1 MRKPGRSENGS
12 GRRTQNQGEM
22 SRSKYFGLACAAEL
36 ALAMTLGAS
45 AYAQA
50 PAAVTNPPS
59 IPGLGGGELQQI
71 TVTGYIA
78 PRVGDGTQP
87 VLTLDRDFMQKQ
99 GEQTVSDVLQ
109 RLPQNVGAFTPLVN
123 AGASFSP
130 GGSEVNLYGLG
141 FGTTLVLID
150 GYRQTIFPFPQNGFE
165 PFVDLNSIP
174 LAAVD
179 RIEILKDGASSLYGS
194 DAIAGVVNIILKDEY
209 NGADISYHFGI
220 SQRDDFVE
228 NHVQLVAGVSHKL
241 WDDDSKLSIIATFDY
256 DETTPIDASSR
267 AFANNVNQTK
277 FGDTFVDK
285 RSSRTPA
292 GNFFGLTTG
301 NSYALIPG
309 TLGPTVTPADFVI
322 NGALNHYQTIPGV
335 QIIPREQ
342 RFATY
347 DKITFQP
354 VKWVQVYDEFIYER
368 TKEDSSF
375 TALPVTE
382 TDNITVPASNPFN
395 PFGEDLQWR
404 GRLLQLGQRK
414 EEAEINTYRNL
425 AGVRLIS
432 LPQNW
437 YVDAS
442 FLYAESDAEQT
453 NFNGSL
459 NNRINEALSG
469 TLPGFTGQFLNPFI
483 DTNANPNLR
492 FIPALRY
499 NAHSI
504 ARTDLTQWSIRGG
517 GDLFYLCSGPVTV
530 GGGAEYRS
538 ESFISVLDPNLNS
551 HNLTAFGTSQN
562 SAGKDYVKSVY
573 GQIIIPILGEKWSWP
588 GARALEV
595 DISERYD
602 DYSTFGSAAK
612 PKFAIRYKPFDDL
625 TFRASYSESFRAP
638 SLPELF
644 TGTITGFQFVTDPKT
659 ATTTDVQQLGSGNPH
674 LHPETGYSYYAG
686 AVWTP
691 GAADP
696 EHSWWGWLNGFTA
709 YVDWIEISR
718 RNVISEPTPQ
728 FIVNHEA
735 SNPSLVIR
743 GTRGQIVTVLTP
755 FENLGAERVDAVD
768 FGGSYVTK
776 EFSWGKLDLE
786 VNASYLYHVSE
797 QDQPGGQVFNVT
809 DSLGG
814 SIFTGPDFR
823 MVASA
828 FYSKTV
834 FGCDTFRTGLTLNY
848 LDSEH
853 DVNDPRAFGLTL
865 QQFVAATGLPNSH
878 VVGNWT
884 TFDWQISYEV
894 GKFAE
899 IVPETPQP
907 GYDKEGK
914 RIVGEKAIS
923 PKPEAACNEG
933 WRRWL
938 GGTRLTFGINNIFD
952 TRPPFADDNNTV
964 GFDTAHA
971 NPFQRYFYVEIEKKF

>member
-1 MRKPGRSENGS
+1 
-12 GRRTQNQGEM
+12 M

-36 ALAMTLGAS
+36 GIALALGTNAF
-45 AYAQA
+45 AQA
-50 PAAVTNPPS
+50 PATAPNPPT
-59 IPGLGGGELQQI
+59 IAGQGGGQLQQI

-99 GEQTVSDVLQ
+99 GEQTVSEVLQ

-150 GYRQTIFPFPQNGFE
+150 GYRQTLFPFPQNGFE

-194 DAIAGVVNIILKDEY
+194 DAIAGVVNVILKNEY

-220 SQRDDFVE
+220 SQRDDFVD

-241 WDDDSKLSIIATFDY
+241 WDDDSKLSIVVTFDY

-267 AFANNVNQTK
+267 GFANNVNQSVH
-277 FGDTFVDK
+277 GDTFVDK

-301 NSYALIPG
+301 NSFSLIPG

-322 NGALNHYQTIPGV
+322 NGPLNRYQTIPGV

-368 TKEDSSF
+368 TKENSSF
-375 TALPVTE
+375 TALPISE

-414 EEAEINTYRNL
+414 EEAIINTYRNL

-442 FLYAESDAEQT
+442 FLYAESDADQR
-453 NFNGSL
+453 NFNFSL
-459 NNRINEALSG
+459 NSRINEALSG

-483 DTNANPNLR
+483 DTNANPNQQ

-499 NAHSI
+499 NAHST

-538 ESFISVLDPNLNS
+538 ESFIAVQDPNLNS
-551 HNLTAFGTSQN
+551 HNLTSFGTSQN
-562 SAGKDYVKSVY
+562 SSGKDYVKSVY

-588 GARALEV
+588 GARALEL

-644 TGTITGFQFVTDPKT
+644 TGAISGFQFVSDPRT
-659 ATTTDVQQLGSGNPH
+659 ATTVEVQQLGTGNPH

-718 RNVISEPTPQ
+718 RNVISEQTPQ
-728 FIVNHEA
+728 FVVNHEA
-735 SNPSLVIR
+735 SNPSQVIR
-743 GTRGQIVTVLTP
+743 GTGGEIVTVITP

-776 EFSWGKLDLE
+776 EYFWGKLDLE

-797 QDQPGGQVFNVT
+797 QDAPGGQVFNVT

-823 MVASA
+823 MVTSA

-834 FGCDTFRTGLTLNY
+834 FGCDTFRTGLTMNY

-853 DVNDPRAFGLTL
+853 DINDPRAFGLTL

-952 TRPPFADDNNTV
+952 TRPPFADDNNTI
-964 GFDTAHA
+964 GFDPEHA
-971 NPFQRYFYVEIEKKF
+971 NPFQRYFYVEVEKKF

>member
-1 MRKPGRSENGS
+1 
-12 GRRTQNQGEM
+12 M
-22 SRSKYFGLACAAEL
+22 SKIKYISLALAAEL
-36 ALAMTLGAS
+36 VLGAS
-45 AYAQA
+45 VHAQA
-50 PAAVTNPPS
+50 PATATPPT
-59 IPGLGGGELQQI
+59 IAGQGGGELQQI

-87 VLTLDRDFMQKQ
+87 VHTITQDFIQKQ
-99 GEQTVSDVLQ
+99 GDQSVSDVIQ
-109 RLPQNVGAFTPLVN
+109 RLPQNVGAFTPIVN

-130 GGSEVNLYGLG
+130 GASEVNLYGVG
-141 FGTTLVLID
+141 FNTTLVLID
-150 GYRQTIFPFPQNGFE
+150 GYRQTLFPYPQNGFE

-194 DAIAGVVNIILKDEY
+194 DAIAGVVNVILKDEY

-220 SQRDDFVE
+220 SQRDDYVE
-228 NHVQLVAGVSHKL
+228 NHVQLVAGVSQKL
-241 WDDDSKLSIIATFDY
+241 WSDDSKLSIVATFDY
-256 DETTPIDASSR
+256 DETSPIDANSR
-267 AFANNVNQTK
+267 WYSNNVDHTK
-277 FGDTFVDK
+277 YSSIFTDE

-301 NSYALIPG
+301 NSYALNPG
-309 TLGPTVTPADFVI
+309 TLGPTVTPANFVI
-322 NGALNHYQTIPGV
+322 NGALNHYQTIPGA
-335 QIIPREQ
+335 QLIPREQ
-342 RFATY
+342 RIASY

-354 VKWVQVYDEFIYER
+354 IKWVQVYDEFLFER
-368 TKEDSSF
+368 TKENSSF
-375 TALPVTE
+375 TAIPVTE
-382 TDNITVPASNPFN
+382 TDNVTVPATNPFN

-414 EEAEINTYRNL
+414 GEADINTYRNI
-425 AGVRLIS
+425 AGVRLIQ

-453 NFNGSL
+453 NFNNTLDSRL
-459 NNRINEALSG
+459 NQALSG
-469 TLPGFTGQFLNPFI
+469 TLPGFVGTFYNPFI
-483 DTNANPNLR
+483 DTNSNPNAQ
-492 FIPALRY
+492 FTNALRY
-499 NAHSI
+499 AAHSI

-538 ESFISVLDPNLNS
+538 ESYISVLDPNYNS
-551 HNLTAFGTSQN
+551 HNLTAFGQSSN
-562 SAGKDYVKSVY
+562 AAGKYYVKSVY

-588 GARALEV
+588 GARALEL

-602 DYSTFGSAAK
+602 DYSSFGSAAK

-644 TGTITGFQFVTDPKT
+644 SGTITGFQFITDPRT
-659 ATTTDVQQLGSGNPH
+659 ATTTEVQQLGSGNPH

-691 GAADP
+691 GSADP

-728 FIVNHEA
+728 FVVNNEA
-735 SNPSLVIR
+735 TNPSLVIR
-743 GTRGQIVTVLTP
+743 GTGGEIVTVLTP
-755 FENLGAERVDAVD
+755 FQNLGSERVDAID

-776 EFSWGKLDLE
+776 EYSWGKLDLE
-786 VNASYLYHVSE
+786 ANASYLYHVSE
-797 QDQPGGQVFNVT
+797 QDQPGGQVLNVT

-814 SIFTGPDFR
+814 SIYTGPDFR
-823 MVASA
+823 LVASA

-834 FGCDTFRTGLTLNY
+834 FGVDTFQTGLTLNY

-853 DVNDPRAFGLTL
+853 DVEDPRAFGLTL
-865 QQFVAATGLPNSH
+865 QQFVAATGLANSH
-878 VVGNWT
+878 VIGSWT

-894 GKFAE
+894 GKPAE
-899 IVPETPQP
+899 VTPEAPKP

-914 RIVGEKAIS
+914 HIVGEKAIS
-923 PKPEAACNEG
+923 PKPEAAGGG

-938 GGTRLTFGINNIFD
+938 GGTKLTFGINNIFD
-952 TRPPFADDNNTV
+952 TRPPFEDFLTE
-964 GFDTAHA
+964 GFDTAHTT
-971 NPFQRYFYVEIEKKF
+971 PFQRYFYVQVEKKF

>member
-1 MRKPGRSENGS
+1 MIKL
-12 GRRTQNQGEM
+12 
-22 SRSKYFGLACAAEL
+22 KYIGL
-36 ALAMTLGAS
+36 ALAAKLVLGAS
-45 AYAQA
+45 AHAQA
-50 PAAVTNPPS
+50 PAPATPPT
-59 IPGLGGGELQQI
+59 IPGQGGGELQQI

-87 VLTLDRDFMQKQ
+87 VHTLTQDFIQKQ
-99 GEQTVSDVLQ
+99 GDQTVSDVLQ
-109 RLPQNVGAFTPLVN
+109 RLPQNVGAFTPIVN

-130 GGSEVNLYGLG
+130 GASEVNLYGVG
-141 FGTTLVLID
+141 FNTTLVLID
-150 GYRQTIFPFPQNGFE
+150 GYRQTLFPYPQNGFE

-194 DAIAGVVNIILKDEY
+194 DAIAGVVNVILKDEY
-209 NGADISYHFGI
+209 NGADISYHFGV
-220 SQRDDFVE
+220 SQRDDYIE
-228 NHVQLVAGVSHKL
+228 NHVQLVAGVSQKL
-241 WDDDSKLSIIATFDY
+241 WNDDSKLSIIVTFDY
-256 DETTPIDASSR
+256 DDTSPIDASDRWYS
-267 AFANNVNQTK
+267 NNVDHTK
-277 FGDTFVDK
+277 YSSIFTDE

-335 QIIPREQ
+335 QLIPREQ
-342 RFATY
+342 RIATY

-354 VKWVQVYDEFIYER
+354 FKWVQVYDSFIYER

-382 TDNITVPASNPFN
+382 TDNVTVPAGNPFN

-414 EEAEINTYRNL
+414 TEAIIDTYRNI
-425 AGVRLIS
+425 AGVRLIQ

-453 NFNGSL
+453 NFNNTLDSRL
-459 NNRINEALSG
+459 NEALSG
-469 TLPGFTGQFLNPFI
+469 TLPGFVGTFYNPFI
-483 DTNANPNLR
+483 DTNANPNAQ
-492 FIPALRY
+492 FTNALRY
-499 NAHSI
+499 AAHSI

-538 ESFISVLDPNLNS
+538 ESYISVLDPNYNS
-551 HNLTAFGTSQN
+551 HNLTAFGESSN
-562 SAGKDYVKSVY
+562 AAGKYYVKSVY
-573 GQIIIPILGEKWSWP
+573 GQIIIPLLGEKWSWP
-588 GARALEV
+588 GARALEL

-602 DYSTFGSAAK
+602 DYSSFGSAAK
-612 PKFAIRYKPFDDL
+612 PKFALRYKPFDDL

-644 TGTITGFQFVTDPKT
+644 SGTITGFQFVTDPRT
-659 ATTTDVQQLGSGNPH
+659 ATTVEVQQLGSGNPH
-674 LHPETGYSYYAG
+674 LHPETGYSYYGG

-691 GAADP
+691 GSADP
-696 EHSWWGWLNGFTA
+696 EHSWWGWANGFTA

-718 RNVISEPTPQ
+718 RNVISEPSLQ
-728 FIVNHEA
+728 FVVNNEA
-735 SNPSLVIR
+735 TNPSQVIR
-743 GTRGQIVTVLTP
+743 GTGGQIVTVLTP

-776 EFSWGKLDLE
+776 EFCWGKLDLE
-786 VNASYLYHVSE
+786 VNASWLYHVSE
-797 QDQPGGQVFNVT
+797 QDQPRGQVFNVT

-814 SIFTGPDFR
+814 SIYTGPDFR
-823 MVASA
+823 LVASA

-834 FGCDTFRTGLTLNY
+834 FGVDTFRTGLTLNY

-865 QQFVAATGLPNSH
+865 QQFVAATGLANAH
-878 VVGNWT
+878 VIGNWT

-894 GKFAE
+894 GKPAE
-899 IVPETPQP
+899 VTPEAPKP

-914 RIVGEKAIS
+914 RLVGEKAIA
-923 PKPEAACNEG
+923 PKPEAAGGG

-938 GGTRLTFGINNIFD
+938 GGTKLTFGINNIFD
-952 TRPPFADDNNTV
+952 TRPPFSDFFTE
-964 GFDTAHA
+964 GFDTAHTT
-971 NPFQRYFYVEIEKKF
+971 PFQRYFYVEVEKKF

>member
-1 MRKPGRSENGS
+1 
-12 GRRTQNQGEM
+12 M

-36 ALAMTLGAS
+36 ALVVMLGAN
-45 AYAQA
+45 AYTQA
-50 PAAVTNPPS
+50 PAAVANPPS
-59 IPGLGGGELQQI
+59 IPGQGGGELQQI

-78 PRVGDGTQP
+78 PRIGDGTQP
-87 VLTLDRDFMQKQ
+87 VLTLDRDFIQKQ

-109 RLPQNVGAFTPLVN
+109 RLPQNVGAFTPIVN

-150 GYRQTIFPFPQNGFE
+150 GYRQTLFPFPQNGFE

-194 DAIAGVVNIILKDEY
+194 DAIAGVVNVILKNEY

-241 WDDDSKLSIIATFDY
+241 WDDDSKLSILVTFDY
-256 DETTPIDASSR
+256 DDTSPIDASSR
-267 AFANNVNQTK
+267 WYSNNVNHTK
-277 FGDTFVDK
+277 YSSIFTDE

-322 NGALNHYQTIPGV
+322 NGALNHYQTVPGA
-335 QIIPREQ
+335 QLIPREQ
-342 RFATY
+342 RISTY

-354 VKWVQVYDEFIYER
+354 IKWVQVYDEFIYER
-368 TKEDSSF
+368 TQEDSSF

-382 TDNITVPASNPFN
+382 TDNVTVPATNPFN
-395 PFGEDLQWR
+395 PFGEPLQWR

-414 EEAEINTYRNL
+414 NEADINTYRNL

-442 FLYAESDAEQT
+442 FLYAESDGTQT
-453 NFNGSL
+453 ASNGTL
-459 NNRINEALSG
+459 NSRVNAALSG
-469 TLPGFTGQFLNPFI
+469 TLPGFVGTFYNPFI
-483 DTNANPNLR
+483 DTNANPNPQ
-492 FIPALRY
+492 FTNALRY
-499 NAHSI
+499 SQHTE

-538 ESFISVLDPNLNS
+538 ESYIAVQDPNLNI
-551 HNLTAFGTSQN
+551 HNITAAGTSQN
-562 SAGKDYVKSVY
+562 SNGKDYVKSVY
-573 GQIIIPILGEKWSWP
+573 GQIIIPLLGEKWSWP
-588 GARALEV
+588 GARALEL

-659 ATTTDVQQLGSGNPH
+659 ATTSEVQVLGSGNPN

-696 EHSWWGWLNGFTA
+696 EHSWWGWANGFTA

-718 RNVISEPTPQ
+718 RNVISEPSVQ
-728 FIVNHEA
+728 FVVNNEA
-735 SNPSLVIR
+735 SNPSQVIR
-743 GTRGQIVTVLTP
+743 GTGGQIVTVLTP

-776 EFSWGKLDLE
+776 EYFWGKLDLE
-786 VNASYLYHVSE
+786 VNASWLYHVSE
-797 QDQPGGQVFNVT
+797 QDQPRGQVFNVT

-823 MVASA
+823 MVTSA

-848 LDSEH
+848 MDSEH

-865 QQFVAATGLPNSH
+865 QQFVAATGLANAH
-878 VVGNWT
+878 VIGNWT

-899 IVPETPQP
+899 IVPETPKP

-914 RIVGEKAIS
+914 RILGEKAIS

-938 GGTRLTFGINNIFD
+938 GGTKLTFGINNIFD
-952 TRPPFADDNNTV
+952 TRPPFSDFFTE
-964 GFDTAHA
+964 GFDTAHTT
-971 NPFQRYFYVEIEKKF
+971 PFQRYFYVEVEKKF

>member
-1 MRKPGRSENGS
+1 
-12 GRRTQNQGEM
+12 M
-22 SRSKYFGLACAAEL
+22 SRIKLFSLALAAEL
-36 ALAMTLGAS
+36 VLGVS

-50 PAAVTNPPS
+50 PATAPNPAS
-59 IPGLGGGELQQI
+59 IPGAGGGELQQI

-78 PRVGDGTQP
+78 PRIGDGTQP

-99 GEQTVSDVLQ
+99 GEQTVSDVIQ
-109 RLPQNVGAFTPLVN
+109 RLPQNVGSFTPLVN

-194 DAIAGVVNIILKDEY
+194 DAIAGVVNVILKDEY

-220 SQRDDFVE
+220 SQRDDYLE
-228 NHVQLVAGVSHKL
+228 NHVQLVAGTSHKL
-241 WDDDSKLSIIATFDY
+241 WSDDSKLSIIATFDY
-256 DETTPIDASSR
+256 DQTTPIDGSSR
-267 AFANNVNQTK
+267 WYANNANETK
-277 FGDTFVDK
+277 YGPTFRDL

-301 NSYALIPG
+301 NSYSLIPG

-322 NGALNHYQTIPGV
+322 NGPLNKYNPIPGA

-342 RFATY
+342 RIATY

-354 VKWVQVYDEFIYER
+354 VKWVQVYDEFIYEH

-382 TDNITVPASNPFN
+382 TDNVTVPASNPFN

-414 EEAEINTYRNL
+414 ETAEIDTYRNL
-425 AGVRLIS
+425 AGVRLIQ

-453 NFNGSL
+453 NFNFSL
-459 NNRINEALSG
+459 NSRLNQALSG

-483 DTNANPNLR
+483 DTNANPNSQ
-492 FIPALRY
+492 FISALRY
-499 NAHSI
+499 NSHSI

-538 ESFISVLDPNLNS
+538 ESYISVLDPNLNS
-551 HNLTAFGTSQN
+551 HNLTSFGTSLN
-562 SAGKDYVKSVY
+562 SQGKDYVKSVY

-588 GARALEV
+588 GARALEL

-644 TGTITGFQFVTDPKT
+644 TGAISGFLFVSDPKT
-659 ATTTDVQQLGSGNPH
+659 GTSPEVQVLGTGNPH

-718 RNVISEPTPQ
+718 RNVIAEQSPQ
-728 FIVNHEA
+728 FVVNNEA
-735 SNPSLVIR
+735 NNPSQVIR
-743 GTRGQIVTVLTP
+743 GTGGQIVTVLTP

-768 FGGSYVTK
+768 FGASYVTK
-776 EFSWGKLDLE
+776 EYFWGKLDLE
-786 VNASYLYHVSE
+786 LNASYLYHVTE
-797 QDQPGGQVFNVT
+797 QDAPGGQVFNVT

-814 SIFTGPDFR
+814 SIYTGPDFR
-823 MVASA
+823 MVTSA

-853 DVNDPRAFGLTL
+853 DINDPRAFGLTL
-865 QQFVAATGLPNSH
+865 QQFVAATGLPNAH
-878 VVGNWT
+878 VIGNWT

-894 GKFAE
+894 GKFVE
-899 IVPETPQP
+899 IVPETPKP

-923 PKPEAACNEG
+923 PKPEGCNEG

-964 GFDTAHA
+964 GFDTAHTT
-971 NPFQRYFYVEIEKKF
+971 PFQRYFYVEIEKKF

>member
-1 MRKPGRSENGS
+1 
-12 GRRTQNQGEM
+12 M
-22 SRSKYFGLACAAEL
+22 SKLQHFGLALAAEL
-36 ALAMTLGAS
+36 AMTITLGSS
-45 AYAQA
+45 AFAQT
-50 PAAVTNPPS
+50 PATSPS
-59 IPGLGGGELQQI
+59 TLPNQGGGELQQI
-71 TVTGYIA
+71 TVTGYVA

-87 VLTLDRDFMQKQ
+87 VHTLNQDFIQKQ
-99 GEQTVSDVLQ
+99 GDQTVSDVLQ
-109 RLPQNVGAFTPLVN
+109 KLPQNVGAFTPLVN

-130 GGSEVNLYGLG
+130 AGSEVNLYGLG

-150 GYRQTIFPFPQNGFE
+150 GYRQTLFPFPQNGFE
-165 PFVDLNSIP
+165 PFVDLNTIP

-194 DAIAGVVNIILKDEY
+194 DAIAGVVNVILKDEY

-220 SQRDDFVE
+220 SQRDDYVE
-228 NHVQLVAGVSHKL
+228 NHVQLVAGVSQKL
-241 WDDDSKLSIIATFDY
+241 WSDDSKISIVATFDY
-256 DETTPIDASSR
+256 DETTPIDASDR
-267 AFANNVNQTK
+267 WYANNVNETK
-277 FGDTFVDK
+277 YGPTFRDL

-309 TLGPTVTPADFVI
+309 TLGPTVTPANFVI
-322 NGALNHYQTIPGV
+322 NGGLNHYQTIPGL

-354 VKWVQVYDEFIYER
+354 LKYVQVYDEFLYEHS
-368 TKEDSSF
+368 KENSSF
-375 TALPVTE
+375 TALPISE
-382 TDNITVPASNPFN
+382 TDNVTVPANNPFN
-395 PFGEDLQWR
+395 PFGEPLQWR

-414 EEAEINTYRNL
+414 DVAEIDTYRNI
-425 AGVRLIS
+425 AGVRLIQ

-442 FLYAESDAEQT
+442 FLYAESDAEQNNS
-453 NFNGSL
+453 NFTL
-459 NNRINEALSG
+459 NSRLNQALSG
-469 TLPGFTGQFLNPFI
+469 TLPGFVGQFYNPFI
-483 DTNANPNLR
+483 DANANPNSQ
-492 FIPALRY
+492 FISALRY
-499 NAHSI
+499 NPHQM

-538 ESFISVLDPNLNS
+538 ESYISVLDPNYNS
-551 HNLTAFGTSQN
+551 HNLTSFGQSSN
-562 SAGKDYVKSVY
+562 AAGKDYVKSVY
-573 GQIIIPILGEKWSWP
+573 GQIIIPLLGEKWSWP
-588 GARALEV
+588 GARALEL

-644 TGTITGFQFVTDPKT
+644 SGTITGFQFISDPKLGT
-659 ATTTDVQQLGSGNPH
+659 SYQVQQLQSGNPH

-718 RNVISEPTPQ
+718 RNVIQPPSIQ
-728 FIVNHEA
+728 FIVNNEA
-735 SNPSLVIR
+735 TNPNLVIR
-743 GTRGQIVTVLTP
+743 GTGGAIVTVLTP
-755 FENLGAERVDAVD
+755 FQNLGAERVDAVD
-768 FGGSYVTK
+768 FGASYVTK

-814 SIFTGPDFR
+814 SIYTGPDFR

-853 DVNDPRAFGLTL
+853 DINDPRAFGLTL
-865 QQFVAATGLPNSH
+865 QEFVAATGLPNAH
-878 VVGNWT
+878 VIGSWT

-899 IVPETPQP
+899 IVPETPKP
-907 GYDKEGK
+907 GYDKDGK
-914 RIVGEKAIS
+914 RLVGEKAIA
-923 PKPEAACNEG
+923 PKPEGCNEG

-938 GGTRLTFGINNIFD
+938 GGTKLTFGINNIFD
-952 TRPPFADDNNTV
+952 TRPPFADANTTV
-964 GFDTAHA
+964 GFDTAHTT
-971 NPFQRYFYVEIEKKF
+971 PFQRYFYVEIEKKF

>member
-1 MRKPGRSENGS
+1 
-12 GRRTQNQGEM
+12 M
-22 SRSKYFGLACAAEL
+22 SRCKYFSLACAAEL
-36 ALAMTLGAS
+36 GIALALGAS
-45 AYAQA
+45 AYGQA
-50 PAAVTNPPS
+50 PAVVTNPAS
-59 IPGLGGGELQQI
+59 IPGAGGGELQQI

-78 PRVGDGTQP
+78 PRIGDGTQP

-109 RLPQNVGAFTPLVN
+109 RLPQNVNAFTPLVN
-123 AGASFSP
+123 AGVSFSP

-150 GYRQTIFPFPQNGFE
+150 GYRQTLFPFPQAGFE

-194 DAIAGVVNIILKDEY
+194 DAIAGVVNIILKNEY

-228 NHVQLVAGVSHKL
+228 NHVQLVAGVSQKL
-241 WDDDSKLSIIATFDY
+241 WSDDSKLSIVATFDY
-256 DETTPIDASSR
+256 DDTSPIDASDRWYS
-267 AFANNVNQTK
+267 NNVNHTK
-277 FGDTFVDK
+277 YSSIFQDL

-322 NGALNHYQTIPGV
+322 NDGLNHYQTVPGA
-335 QIIPREQ
+335 QLIPREQ
-342 RFATY
+342 RIATY

-368 TKEDSSF
+368 TQEDSSF

-382 TDNITVPASNPFN
+382 TDNVTVPASNPFN

-414 EEAEINTYRNL
+414 NEAVINTYRNL

-442 FLYAESDAEQT
+442 FLYAESDGTQT
-453 NFNGSL
+453 ASNGTL
-459 NNRINEALSG
+459 NSRLNQALSG
-469 TLPGFTGQFLNPFI
+469 TLPGFVGTFYNPFI
-483 DTNANPNLR
+483 DTNANPNAE
-492 FIPALRY
+492 FTNALRY
-499 NAHSI
+499 SQHTE

-538 ESFISVLDPNLNS
+538 ESYIAIQDPNLNI
-551 HNLTAFGTSQN
+551 HNITAAGTSQN
-562 SAGKDYVKSVY
+562 SSGKDYVKSVY

-588 GARALEV
+588 GARALEL

-625 TFRASYSESFRAP
+625 TFRASYAESFRAP

-644 TGTITGFQFVTDPKT
+644 TGAISGFQFVSDPKT
-659 ATTTDVQQLGSGNPH
+659 ATTVEVQQLGVGNPH

-718 RNVISEPTPQ
+718 RNVIAEPSPQ
-728 FIVNHEA
+728 LIVNNEA
-735 SNPSLVIR
+735 SNPSQVIR
-743 GTRGQIVTVLTP
+743 GTGGEIVTVLTP

-768 FGGSYVTK
+768 FGASYVTK
-776 EFSWGKLDLE
+776 EFFWGKLDLE
-786 VNASYLYHVSE
+786 LNASYLYHVSE
-797 QDQPGGQVFNVT
+797 QDLPGGQVFNVT

-814 SIFTGPDFR
+814 SIYMGPDFR

-834 FGCDTFRTGLTLNY
+834 FGVDTFRTGLTLNY

-853 DVNDPRAFGLTL
+853 DVFDPRAEGLTL
-865 QQFVAATGLPNSH
+865 QQFVAATGIANSH
-878 VVGNWT
+878 VIGNWT

-894 GKFAE
+894 GKPAE
-899 IVPETPQP
+899 VTPEAPKP

-923 PKPEAACNEG
+923 SKPEAAGGG

-938 GGTRLTFGINNIFD
+938 GGTKLTFGINNIFD
-952 TRPPFADDNNTV
+952 TRPPFEDFLTE
-964 GFDTAHA
+964 GFDTAHTT
-971 NPFQRYFYVEIEKKF
+971 PFQRYFYVEVEKKF

>member
-1 MRKPGRSENGS
+1 
-12 GRRTQNQGEM
+12 M
-22 SRSKYFGLACAAEL
+22 SKFKHFGFACAAEL
-36 ALAMTLGAS
+36 GIALALGTS
-45 AYAQA
+45 AFGQA
-50 PAAVTNPPS
+50 PAAAPNPPS
-59 IPGLGGGELQQI
+59 IPGQGGGELQQI

-87 VLTLDRDFMQKQ
+87 VHTLSQDFIQKQ
-99 GEQTVSDVLQ
+99 GDQTVSDVLQ
-109 RLPQNVGAFTPLVN
+109 KLPQNVGAFTPLVN

-130 GGSEVNLYGLG
+130 GASEVNLYGLG

-150 GYRQTIFPFPQNGFE
+150 GYRQTLFPYPQNGFE
-165 PFVDLNSIP
+165 PLVDLNTIP

-194 DAIAGVVNIILKDEY
+194 DAIAGVVNVILKDEY

-220 SQRDDFVE
+220 SQRDDYVE

-241 WDDDSKLSIIATFDY
+241 WSDDSKISILATFDY
-256 DETTPIDASSR
+256 DETSPIDATDR
-267 AFANNVNQTK
+267 WYANNVNETK
-277 FGDTFVDK
+277 YGPTFRDL

-309 TLGPTVTPADFVI
+309 TLGPIVTPADFVI

-354 VKWVQVYDEFIYER
+354 VKYVQVYDEFLYEH
-368 TKEDSSF
+368 TKENSSF

-382 TDNITVPASNPFN
+382 TDNVTVPASNPFN

-414 EEAEINTYRNL
+414 GEVEVATYRNL
-425 AGVRLIS
+425 AGVRLIQ

-453 NFNGSL
+453 NFNFSL
-459 NNRINEALSG
+459 DSRLNEALSG
-469 TLPGFTGQFLNPFI
+469 TLPGFVGQFYNPFI
-483 DTNANPNLR
+483 DTNSNPNSQ
-492 FIPALRY
+492 FTNALRY

-538 ESFISVLDPNLNS
+538 ESYISVLDPNYNS
-551 HNLTAFGTSQN
+551 HNLTSFGQSSNAQ
-562 SAGKDYVKSVY
+562 GKDYVKSVY
-573 GQIIIPILGEKWSWP
+573 GQIIIPIFGEKWSWP
-588 GARALEV
+588 GLRALEV

-602 DYSTFGSAAK
+602 DYSSFGSAAK

-644 TGTITGFQFVTDPKT
+644 SGTITGFQFVSDPVT
-659 ATTTDVQQLGSGNPH
+659 GETIQVQQLGSGNPH
-674 LHPETGYSYYAG
+674 LHPETGYSYYVG
-686 AVWTP
+686 GVWTP

-696 EHSWWGWLNGFTA
+696 EHSWWGWANGFTA
-709 YVDWIEISR
+709 YIDWIEISR
-718 RNVISEPTPQ
+718 RNVISEPSVQ
-728 FIVNHEA
+728 FVVNNEA
-735 SNPSLVIR
+735 SNPSQVIR
-743 GTRGQIVTVLTP
+743 GTGGEIVTVLTP

-768 FGGSYVTK
+768 FGASYVTK

-786 VNASYLYHVSE
+786 LNASYLYHVSE
-797 QDQPGGQVFNVT
+797 QDQPGGQVFDVT

-814 SIFTGPDFR
+814 SIYTGPDFR
-823 MVASA
+823 LVTSV

-834 FGCDTFRTGLTLNY
+834 FGCDTFRTGLTFNY

-865 QQFVAATGLPNSH
+865 QEFVAATGLPNTH

-899 IVPETPQP
+899 VVPETPQP

-923 PKPEAACNEG
+923 PKPEACNEG

-938 GGTRLTFGINNIFD
+938 GGTKLTFGINNIFD

>member
-1 MRKPGRSENGS
+1 MIKL
-12 GRRTQNQGEM
+12 
-22 SRSKYFGLACAAEL
+22 KYFGLALAAEL
-36 ALAMTLGAS
+36 VLGVS

-50 PAAVTNPPS
+50 PATATPPPPT
-59 IPGLGGGELQQI
+59 IPGQGGGELQQI

-87 VLTLDRDFMQKQ
+87 VHTLTQDFIQKQ
-99 GEQTVSDVLQ
+99 GDQTVSDVIR

-150 GYRQTIFPFPQNGFE
+150 GYRQTLFPFPQNGFE
-165 PFVDLNSIP
+165 PFVDLNTIP

-228 NHVQLVAGVSHKL
+228 NHVQLVAGVSQKL
-241 WDDDSKLSIIATFDY
+241 WNDDSKLSIIATFDY

-267 AFANNVNQTK
+267 WYANNVNETK
-277 FGDTFVDK
+277 YGPTFRDL

-309 TLGPTVTPADFVI
+309 TLGPTVTPANFVI
-322 NGALNHYQTIPGV
+322 NGPLNKYQTIPGE

-354 VKWVQVYDEFIYER
+354 VKYVQVYDEFLYER

-375 TALPVTE
+375 TAVPVTE
-382 TDNITVPASNPFN
+382 TDNVTVPASNPFN
-395 PFGEDLQWR
+395 PFGEPLQWR

-414 EEAEINTYRNL
+414 NEAIIDTYRNI
-425 AGVRLIS
+425 AGVRLIQ

-442 FLYAESDAEQT
+442 FLYAESDGEQT
-453 NFNGSL
+453 SSNGSL
-459 NNRINEALSG
+459 DSRLNAALSG
-469 TLPGFTGQFLNPFI
+469 TLPGFVGTFYNPFI
-483 DTNANPNLR
+483 DTNANPNAQ
-492 FIPALRY
+492 FTNALRY
-499 NAHSI
+499 SAHQI

-538 ESFISVLDPNLNS
+538 QSFISVLDPNNNS
-551 HNLTAFGTSQN
+551 HNLLAVGQSSN
-562 SAGKDYVKSVY
+562 AAGKDYVKSVY
-573 GQIIIPILGEKWSWP
+573 GQIIIPLLGEKWSWP
-588 GARALEV
+588 GARALEL

-644 TGTITGFQFVTDPKT
+644 SGTITGFQFISDPKLGT
-659 ATTTDVQQLGSGNPH
+659 SYQVQQLQSGNPH

-718 RNVISEPTPQ
+718 RNVIQPPSIQ
-728 FIVNHEA
+728 FVVNNEA
-735 SNPSLVIR
+735 TNPNLVIR
-743 GTRGQIVTVLTP
+743 GTGGAIVTVLTP
-755 FENLGAERVDAVD
+755 FENLGAERVDAID

-776 EFSWGKLDLE
+776 EYSWGKGDLE
-786 VNASYLYHVSE
+786 VNASYLYHVTE

-814 SIFTGPDFR
+814 SIYTGPDFR
-823 MVASA
+823 LVASA

-853 DVNDPRAFGLTL
+853 DINDPRAFGLTL
-865 QQFVAATGLPNSH
+865 QQFVAATGLPNAH
-878 VVGNWT
+878 VIGNWT

-899 IVPETPQP
+899 IVPETPKP

-914 RIVGEKAIS
+914 RVVGEKAIS
-923 PKPEAACNEG
+923 PKPEGCNEG

-952 TRPPFADDNNTV
+952 TRPPFADANTTV
-964 GFDTAHA
+964 GFDTAHTT
-971 NPFQRYFYVEIEKKF
+971 PFQRYFYVEIEKKF

>member
-1 MRKPGRSENGS
+1 
-12 GRRTQNQGEM
+12 M

-36 ALAMTLGAS
+36 GIVLAMGAS
-45 AYAQA
+45 AFAQA
-50 PAAVTNPPS
+50 PATAPNPPT
-59 IPGLGGGELQQI
+59 IAGQGGGELQQI

-78 PRVGDGTQP
+78 PRIGDGTQP

-109 RLPQNVGAFTPLVN
+109 RLPQNVGSFTPIVN

-150 GYRQTIFPFPQNGFE
+150 GYRQTLFPFPQNGFE

-194 DAIAGVVNIILKDEY
+194 DAIAGVVNIILKNEY

-241 WDDDSKLSIIATFDY
+241 WDDDSKLSILVTFDY
-256 DETTPIDASSR
+256 DDTSPIDANSR
-267 AFANNVNQTK
+267 WYSNNVDHTK
-277 FGDTFVDK
+277 YSSIFTDE

-301 NSYALIPG
+301 NSFALIPG

-322 NGALNHYQTIPGV
+322 NGALNKYQTIPGA
-335 QIIPREQ
+335 QLIPREQ
-342 RFATY
+342 RISTY

-354 VKWVQVYDEFIYER
+354 DKWVQVYDEFIYER
-368 TKEDSSF
+368 TQEDSSF

-382 TDNITVPASNPFN
+382 TDNVTVPASNPFN

-414 EEAEINTYRNL
+414 NEAVINTYRNL

-442 FLYAESDAEQT
+442 FLYAESDGTQT
-453 NFNGSL
+453 ASNGTL
-459 NNRINEALSG
+459 NSRLNQALSG
-469 TLPGFTGQFLNPFI
+469 TLPGFVGTFYNPFI
-483 DTNANPNLR
+483 DTNANPNPE
-492 FIPALRY
+492 FTNALRY
-499 NAHSI
+499 SQHTE

-538 ESFISVLDPNLNS
+538 ESYIAVQDPNLNI
-551 HNLTAFGTSQN
+551 HNITAAGTSQN
-562 SAGKDYVKSVY
+562 SSGKDYVKSVY
-573 GQIIIPILGEKWSWP
+573 GQIIIPLLGEKWSWP
-588 GARALEV
+588 GARALEL

-602 DYSTFGSAAK
+602 DYSSFGSAAK

-644 TGTITGFQFVTDPKT
+644 TGTTTGFQFVTDPVT
-659 ATTTDVQQLGSGNPH
+659 GTTSEVQVLGSGNPH

-709 YVDWIEISR
+709 YIDWIEISR
-718 RNVISEPTPQ
+718 RNVIQEPSPQ
-728 FIVNHEA
+728 FIVNTEA
-735 SNPSLVIR
+735 TNPNFVIR
-743 GTRGQIVTVLTP
+743 GTGNQIVTVLTP
-755 FENLGAERVDAVD
+755 FQNLGAERVDAID

-776 EFSWGKLDLE
+776 EYFWGKLDLE
-786 VNASYLYHVSE
+786 VNASWLYHVSE

-823 MVASA
+823 MVTSA

-848 LDSEH
+848 MDSEH

-865 QQFVAATGLPNSH
+865 QEFVAATGLANAH
-878 VVGNWT
+878 VIGNWT

-899 IVPETPQP
+899 IVPETPKP

-914 RIVGEKAIS
+914 RILGEKAIS

-938 GGTRLTFGINNIFD
+938 GGTKLTFGINNIFD
-952 TRPPFADDNNTV
+952 TRPPFSDFFTE
-964 GFDTAHA
+964 GFDTAHTT
-971 NPFQRYFYVEIEKKF
+971 PFQRYFYVEVEKKF

>member
-1 MRKPGRSENGS
+1 
-12 GRRTQNQGEM
+12 M
-22 SRSKYFGLACAAEL
+22 SKFKHLGLAFSAEL
-36 ALAMTLGAS
+36 AIAVALGVSAHAQTPATAPSTLPN
-45 AYAQA
+45 Q
-50 PAAVTNPPS
+50 
-59 IPGLGGGELQQI
+59 GGGELQQI
-71 TVTGYIA
+71 TVTGYVA

-87 VLTLDRDFMQKQ
+87 VHTLNQDFIQKQ
-99 GEQTVSDVLQ
+99 GDQTVSDVIQ
-109 RLPQNVGAFTPLVN
+109 RLPQNVGSFTPLVN

-150 GYRQTIFPFPQNGFE
+150 GYRQTLFPFPQNGFE
-165 PFVDLNSIP
+165 PFVDLNTIP

-179 RIEILKDGASSLYGS
+179 RIEILKDSASSLYGS

-209 NGADISYHFGI
+209 NGADISYHFGV

-228 NHVQLVAGVSHKL
+228 NHVQLVAGVSQKL
-241 WDDDSKLSIIATFDY
+241 WNDDSKLSIITTFDY

-267 AFANNVNQTK
+267 WYANNVNETK
-277 FGDTFVDK
+277 YGPTFRDL

-292 GNFFGLTTG
+292 GNFFGLNSG
-301 NSYALIPG
+301 NAYALIPG
-309 TLGPTVTPADFVI
+309 TLGPTVTPANFVT
-322 NGALNHYQTIPGV
+322 NGPLNRYQTIPGE

-354 VKWVQVYDEFIYER
+354 LKYVQVYDEFLYER

-375 TALPVTE
+375 TAIPVTE
-382 TDNITVPASNPFN
+382 TDNVTVPASNPFN
-395 PFGEDLQWR
+395 PFGEPLQWR

-414 EEAEINTYRNL
+414 NETIVDTYRNI
-425 AGVRLIS
+425 AGVRLIQ

-437 YVDAS
+437 YVDAT
-442 FLYAESDAEQT
+442 FLYAESDGEQN

-459 NNRINEALSG
+459 DSRLNAALSG
-469 TLPGFTGQFLNPFI
+469 TLPGFVGTFYNPFI
-483 DTNANPNLR
+483 DTNANPNAQ
-492 FIPALRY
+492 FTNALRY
-499 NAHSI
+499 NYHQM

-538 ESFISVLDPNLNS
+538 QSYISVLDPNNNS
-551 HNLTAFGTSQN
+551 HNLLAVGQSTNA
-562 SAGKDYVKSVY
+562 AGKDYVKSVY
-573 GQIIIPILGEKWSWP
+573 GQIIIPLLGEKWSWP
-588 GARALEV
+588 GARALEL

-644 TGTITGFQFVTDPKT
+644 SGTITGFQFISDPKLGT
-659 ATTTDVQQLGSGNPH
+659 SYQVQQLQSGNPH

-691 GAADP
+691 GSADP

-718 RNVISEPTPQ
+718 RNVIQPPSIQ
-728 FIVNHEA
+728 FVVNNENT
-735 SNPSLVIR
+735 NPNLVIR
-743 GTRGQIVTVLTP
+743 GTGGAIVTVLTP
-755 FENLGAERVDAVD
+755 FENLGAERVDAID

-786 VNASYLYHVSE
+786 VNASYLYHVTE

-814 SIFTGPDFR
+814 SIYTGPDFR

-853 DVNDPRAFGLTL
+853 DINDPRAFGLTL
-865 QQFVAATGLPNSH
+865 QQFVAATGLPNAH
-878 VVGNWT
+878 VIGNWT

-894 GKFAE
+894 GKFTE
-899 IVPETPQP
+899 IAPETPKP

-914 RIVGEKAIS
+914 RIVGEKAIA
-923 PKPEAACNEG
+923 PKPEGCNEG

-952 TRPPFADDNNTV
+952 TRPPFADANTTV
-964 GFDTAHA
+964 GFDTAHTT
-971 NPFQRYFYVEIEKKF
+971 PFQRYFYVEIEKKF

>member
-1 MRKPGRSENGS
+1 
-12 GRRTQNQGEM
+12 M

-36 ALAMTLGAS
+36 GIALALGAS
-45 AYAQA
+45 AFAQA
-50 PAAVTNPPS
+50 PATAPNPPT
-59 IPGLGGGELQQI
+59 IAGQGGGELQQI

-78 PRVGDGTQP
+78 PRIGDGTQP

-109 RLPQNVGAFTPLVN
+109 RLPQNVGSFTPIVN

-130 GGSEVNLYGLG
+130 GASEVNLYGLG

-150 GYRQTIFPFPQNGFE
+150 GYRQTIFPLPQNGFE

-194 DAIAGVVNIILKDEY
+194 DAIAGVVNVILKDEY

-220 SQRDDFVE
+220 SQRDDYVE

-241 WDDDSKLSIIATFDY
+241 WNDDSKLSILATFDY
-256 DETTPIDASSR
+256 DETTPIDAGDRWYS
-267 AFANNVNQTK
+267 NNVDHTK
-277 FGDTFVDK
+277 YSSIFTDE

-301 NSYALIPG
+301 NSYALNPG

-322 NGALNHYQTIPGV
+322 NGALNAYQTVPGA
-335 QIIPREQ
+335 QLIPREQ
-342 RFATY
+342 RISTY

-354 VKWVQVYDEFIYER
+354 VKWVQVYDEFIYEH

-442 FLYAESDAEQT
+442 FLYAESDAEVT
-453 NFNGSL
+453 DFNGSL
-459 NNRINEALSG
+459 DSRINEALSG

-483 DTNANPNLR
+483 DTNANPNSQ
-492 FIPALRY
+492 FIPSLRY
-499 NAHSI
+499 DAHKI

-538 ESFISVLDPNLNS
+538 ESFISVLDPNNNS
-551 HNLTAFGTSQN
+551 HNLTAVGEAQN
-562 SAGKDYVKSVY
+562 SHGKDYVKSVY

-588 GARALEV
+588 GARALEL

-602 DYSTFGSAAK
+602 DYSSFGSAAK

-625 TFRASYSESFRAP
+625 TLRASYSESFRAP

-644 TGTITGFQFVTDPKT
+644 SGTITGFQFVSDPKT
-659 ATTTDVQQLGSGNPH
+659 ATTVEVQQLGSGNPH

-686 AVWTP
+686 MVWTP

-696 EHSWWGWLNGFTA
+696 EHSWWGWANGFTA

-728 FIVNHEA
+728 FVVNNEA
-735 SNPSLVIR
+735 SNPSQVIR
-743 GTRGQIVTVLTP
+743 GTGGEIVTVLTP
-755 FENLGAERVDAVD
+755 FQNLGAERVDAVD
-768 FGGSYVTK
+768 FGASYVTK
-776 EFSWGKLDLE
+776 EYFWGKLDLE
-786 VNASYLYHVSE
+786 ANASYLYHVSE

-814 SIFTGPDFR
+814 SIYTGPDFR
-823 MVASA
+823 MVTSA

-834 FGCDTFRTGLTLNY
+834 FNCDTFRTGLTLNY

-853 DVNDPRAFGLTL
+853 DVEDPRAFGLTL
-865 QQFVAATGLPNSH
+865 QEFVAATGLANAH
-878 VVGNWT
+878 VIGSWT

-899 IVPETPQP
+899 ITPETPKP

-938 GGTRLTFGINNIFD
+938 GGTKLTFGINNIFD
-952 TRPPFADDNNTV
+952 TRPPFSDFFTE
-964 GFDTAHA
+964 GFDTAHTT
-971 NPFQRYFYVEIEKKF
+971 PFQRYFYVEVEKKF

>member
-1 MRKPGRSENGS
+1 
-12 GRRTQNQGEM
+12 M
-22 SRSKYFGLACAAEL
+22 SRFNYFGLACAAEL
-36 ALAMTLGAS
+36 GIALALGAS
-45 AYAQA
+45 AYGQA
-50 PAAVTNPPS
+50 PAVVTNPAS
-59 IPGLGGGELQQI
+59 IPGAGGGELQQI

-78 PRVGDGTQP
+78 PRIGDGTQP

-109 RLPQNVGAFTPLVN
+109 RLPQNVGAFSPLVN

-150 GYRQTIFPFPQNGFE
+150 GYRQTLFPFPQNGFE

-194 DAIAGVVNIILKDEY
+194 DAIAGVVNIILKNEY

-241 WDDDSKLSIIATFDY
+241 WNDDSKLSIIATFDY

-301 NSYALIPG
+301 NSFSLIPG

-322 NGALNHYQTIPGV
+322 NGPLNKYQTIPGV

-375 TALPVTE
+375 TALPISE

-442 FLYAESDAEQT
+442 FLYAESDADQR
-453 NFNGSL
+453 NFNFSL
-459 NNRINEALSG
+459 NSRINQALSG

-483 DTNANPNLR
+483 DTNANPNQQ

-499 NAHSI
+499 NSHST

-538 ESFISVLDPNLNS
+538 ESFIAVQDPNLNI
-551 HNLTAFGTSQN
+551 HNLTSFGTSQN
-562 SAGKDYVKSVY
+562 SSGKDYVKSVY

-588 GARALEV
+588 GARALEL

-625 TFRASYSESFRAP
+625 TFRASYAESFRAP

-644 TGTITGFQFVTDPKT
+644 TGAISGFQFVSDPKT
-659 ATTTDVQQLGSGNPH
+659 ATTTEVQQLGTGNPH

-718 RNVISEPTPQ
+718 RNVISEQTAQ
-728 FIVNHEA
+728 FVVNHEA
-735 SNPSLVIR
+735 SNPSQVIR
-743 GTRGQIVTVLTP
+743 GTGGTIVTVITP

-776 EFSWGKLDLE
+776 EYFWGKLDLE

-797 QDQPGGQVFNVT
+797 QDAPGGQVFNVT
-809 DSLGG
+809 DSLAG

-823 MVASA
+823 MVTSA

-834 FGCDTFRTGLTLNY
+834 FGCDTFRTGLTMNY

-899 IVPETPQP
+899 ITPETPQP

>member
-1 MRKPGRSENGS
+1 MIKL
-12 GRRTQNQGEM
+12 
-22 SRSKYFGLACAAEL
+22 KYFGLALAAEL
-36 ALAMTLGAS
+36 ALAVALGAS

-78 PRVGDGTQP
+78 PRIGDGTQP
-87 VLTLDRDFMQKQ
+87 VVTLDRDFMQKQ
-99 GEQTVSDVLQ
+99 GEQTVSDVLH
-109 RLPQNVGAFTPLVN
+109 RLPQNVGSFTPLVN

-150 GYRQTIFPFPQNGFE
+150 GYRQTLFPFPQNGFE
-165 PFVDLNSIP
+165 PFVDLNTIP

-194 DAIAGVVNIILKDEY
+194 DAIAGVVNVILKDEY

-220 SQRDDFVE
+220 SQREDYVE
-228 NHVQLVAGVSHKL
+228 NHVQLVAGVSQKL
-241 WDDDSKLSIIATFDY
+241 WNDDSKLSIIATFDY

-267 AFANNVNQTK
+267 WYANNVNETK
-277 FGDTFVDK
+277 YGPTFRDL

-292 GNFFGLTTG
+292 GNFFGLNTG

-309 TLGPTVTPADFVI
+309 TLGPTVTPANFVT
-322 NGALNHYQTIPGV
+322 NGPLNHYQTIPGE

-354 VKWVQVYDEFIYER
+354 VKYVQVYDEFLYER

-375 TALPVTE
+375 TAVPVTE
-382 TDNITVPASNPFN
+382 TDNVTVPAGNPFN
-395 PFGEDLQWR
+395 PFGEPLQWR

-414 EEAEINTYRNL
+414 NETIVDTYRNI
-425 AGVRLIS
+425 AGVRLIQ

-442 FLYAESDAEQT
+442 FLYAESDGEQT
-453 NFNGSL
+453 GFNGSL
-459 NNRINEALSG
+459 DSRLNAALSG
-469 TLPGFTGQFLNPFI
+469 TLPGFVGTFYNPFI
-483 DTNANPNLR
+483 DTNANPNAQ
-492 FIPALRY
+492 FTNALRY
-499 NAHSI
+499 NSHQI

-538 ESFISVLDPNLNS
+538 QSFISVLDPNNNS
-551 HNLTAFGTSQN
+551 HNLLAAGQASN
-562 SAGKDYVKSVY
+562 AAGKDYVKSVY
-573 GQIIIPILGEKWSWP
+573 GQIIIPLLGEKWSWP
-588 GARALEV
+588 GARALEL

-644 TGTITGFQFVTDPKT
+644 SGTITGFQFISDPKLGT
-659 ATTTDVQQLGSGNPH
+659 SYQVQQLQSGNPH

-718 RNVISEPTPQ
+718 RNVIQPPSIQ
-728 FIVNHEA
+728 FVVNNEA
-735 SNPSLVIR
+735 TNPNLVIR
-743 GTRGQIVTVLTP
+743 GTGGAIVTVLTP
-755 FENLGAERVDAVD
+755 FENLGAERVDAID

-786 VNASYLYHVSE
+786 VNASYLYHVTE

-814 SIFTGPDFR
+814 SIYTGPDFR
-823 MVASA
+823 LVASA

-853 DVNDPRAFGLTL
+853 DINDPRAFGLTL
-865 QQFVAATGLPNSH
+865 QQFVAATGLPNAH

-899 IVPETPQP
+899 IVPETPKP

-923 PKPEAACNEG
+923 PKPEACNEG

-938 GGTRLTFGINNIFD
+938 GGSKLTFGINNIFD
-952 TRPPFADDNNTV
+952 TRPPFADANTTV
-964 GFDTAHA
+964 GFDTAHTT
-971 NPFQRYFYVEIEKKF
+971 PFQRYFYVEIEKKF